1 MRGKLE
7 KLSGK
12 GTHAQEFPP
21 DHGYLW
27 EAALLSSSP
36 QNSFGGGGW
45 GPPLHGAVMGA
56 QGFPGKHYCWDSAE
70 LIKPV

>member
-36 QNSFGGGGW
+36 QNSFGGGGA
-45 GPPLHGAVMGA
+45 GAPLCM
-56 QGFPGKHYCWDSAE
+56 E
-70 LIKPV
+70 L

>member
-27 EAALLSSSP
+27 EVALLSSSP
-36 QNSFGGGGW
+36 QNSFGGGGL
-45 GPPLHGAVMGA
+45 GPP
-56 QGFPGKHYCWDSAE
+56 SAWSCDGGSG
-70 LIKPV
+70 LPRKALLLGLS